1 MAKVIA
7 LCKSDKKGVV
17 KVPVAEAFME
27 VNHGIVGD
35 AHAGNWHRQVS
46 WLGDESAEKVRMA
59 GLEDI
64 TPGRFAEN
72 VLTEGIRLYELRVGT
87 KFSVGE
93 TIHEITQIGKECHTG
108 CAIKQVTG
116 DCVMPREGVFT
127 KVIKGGRVLVGD
139 ELKIIEN
146 L

>member
-7 LCKSDKKGVV
+7 LCKSDIKGVV
-17 KVPVAEAFME
+17 KVPVAEVFME

>member
-17 KVPVAEAFME
+17 KVPVAEVFME